1 MVSVYVRPA
10 AYGVGKVVLSQGAFG
25 KLRNWVN
32 VEGWGVGGGVSGVY
46 AEPSMCSERWLVSLP
61 ELFSTLV
68 SADS

>member
-32 VEGWGVGGGVSGVY
+32 VEGCGGGVVSGVY
-46 AEPSMCSERWLVSLP
+46 AEPSMFSERWLVSLP